1 MAMEISNNITSQIM
15 DLKTSTPGVTKKEEI
30 KTGFKNV
37 DEYSKYL
44 QGKYDYM
51 NAGTTSMVG
60 VPVSVNVSPAFLKK
74 CANDPEKAKYLEENL
89 KVIPDCVNSLCKAVS
104 AAPGSPVVTYANYCI
119 DENGNISCASGS
131 TNDPDGKIA
140 RENAKRKTDDEKAVR
155 EKIEKKRAE
164 KKAEEERLE
173 KHRAEMEE
181 ISEKYTVSA
190 IGTDVKNVT
199 SQLIKS
205 ISSGITSGT
214 VGFDVKA

>member
-1 MAMEISNNITSQIM
+1 MPRPKGSKNKKTTVVIETVENIDERIAATESAIST
-15 DLKTSTPGVTKKEEI
+15 L
-30 KTGFKNV
+30 TG
-37 DEYSKYL
+37 EL
-44 QGKYDYM
+44 
-51 NAGTTSMVG
+51 
-60 VPVSVNVSPAFLKK
+60 
-74 CANDPEKAKYLEENL
+74 KAKKAEL
-89 KVIPDCVNSLCKAVS
+89 KELTKAK
-104 AAPGSPVVTYANYCI
+104 AAA
-119 DENGNISCASGS
+119 
-131 TNDPDGKIA
+131 
-140 RENAKRKTDDEKAVR
+140 EKLA
-155 EKIEKKRAE
+155 AE